1 MQGLEIVRCFCELD
15 ERADA
20 IVAHRA
26 GAAEDATRLEVFI
39 NLYSIGAT
47 GLIMN
52 QDRINFF
59 RVLPR

>member
-15 ERADA
+15 EHADA

-26 GAAEDATRLEVFI
+26 GTAEDATTFEVCI

-47 GLIMN
+47 ALMITH
-52 QDRINFF
+52 RS
-59 RVLPR
+59 L

>member
-26 GAAEDATRLEVFI
+26 GTAEDAATFEVCTD
-39 NLYSIGAT
+39 LYSIGAT
-47 GLIMN
+47 ELI
-52 QDRINFF
+52 INH
-59 RVLPR
+59 RSH